1 MCVFRGVRAML
12 GYDFV
17 KPISQIASVDFRAVK
32 LIELLFGAQGWEY
45 LHCNYGV

>member
-32 LIELLFGAQGWEY
+32 LIELFFGAQGWEV
-45 LHCNYGV
+45 LHSNYGV